1 MPPPVSPSP
10 PTPPPVKEVHITND
24 TIHTPVHD
32 DFGAANDAY
41 DDISAQEAAQE
52 LEDAVTAATNR
63 AEAKK
68 RSAEQ
73 ILSDASSELETI
85 STKTKQPATKKRKTG
100 ETGAVDVVASLRAS
114 AAGKKKGKQATRE
127 GSIDSTSGVKQTK
140 RRSGKK
146 KLESGALQN
155 PDLLSVLP
163 SISVGGDLTPA
174 TSRPS
179 SPALTPMPD
188 KLNATVFELDE
199 QVPQLKK
206 AKKVDEATMLKR
218 VRALEETQK
227 KVWTTIARRDIPKV
241 SFFLIGVP
249 KFVTEWI
256 PQVYKYQV
264 SGYQSRQSQHK
275 RISVLCSAQG
285 KRPFTRTVKVG
296 KEIQTKAKKLMREM
310 MVFWKKNEKEERD
323 VRRREHKEALDR
335 AKVEEEKREAAR
347 QARKLEFLISQTE
360 LYSHFVGNKLKSKP
374 MLPYSS

>member
-241 SFFLIGVP
+241 GFLLIGVP
-249 KFVTEWI
+249 QTCGYI
-256 PQVYKYQV
+256 SITGLQVPGLWLPIKTKPTQTYLPSV
-264 SGYQSRQSQHK
+264 FRPRQAAVYTNGQGWEGDPDEGEETHEGNDGVLEEERK
-275 RISVLCSAQG
+275 RG
-285 KRPFTRTVKVG
+285 EGR
-296 KEIQTKAKKLMREM
+296 
-310 MVFWKKNEKEERD
+310 KEEG
-323 VRRREHKEALDR
+323 A
-335 AKVEEEKREAAR
+335 
-347 QARKLEFLISQTE
+347 
-360 LYSHFVGNKLKSKP
+360 
-374 MLPYSS
+374 